1 MPKSDLPVYNAKGRQ
16 EWRTWLEQNY
26 ATSSGVWLAYYKK
39 GSGKSRLAHDEAVE
53 EALCFGWIDGLLNKL
68 DHERYKVLFSPRK
81 LKSTW
86 SKINKERV
94 ERLIA
99 QGLMTP
105 AGMAKVEIA
114 KKNGSWKVLDEVEAL
129 TIPDDLALALAANPT
144 AERNFMAFSKSVKKG
159 ILNWLRS
166 ARRPETRARRIA
178 DTVGRA
184 ERNIRINF
192 DNE

>member
-1 MPKSDLPVYNAKGRQ
+1 MPKSDLPMYHAKGRQ
-16 EWRTWLEQNY
+16 EWRRWLEQNH
-26 ATSSGVWLAYYKK
+26 ATSSGVWLVYYKK

-81 LKSTW
+81 PQSTW

-99 QGLMTP
+99 HGLMTP

-114 KKNGSWKVLDEVEAL
+114 RENGSWNVLDEVEAL
-129 TIPDDLALALAANPT
+129 TIPDDLALAFAANPT

-166 ARRPETRARRIA
+166 ARRIT